1 MVVAPRLNTSGR
13 GKRPRRWFRMTRT
26 SRMDSKSSEK
36 AEHHSGN
43 DQRRTADVERPDD
56 YERPDDT
63 PDASPIFGA
72 IAVLLSVA
80 FGIGTGSVAVT
91 RHLGGQPLQSWSV
104 LLPAGGAVVSLLV
117 VAVFAEI
124 VTWRSPTVPDD
135 APWTVRPAWQSLPI
149 EEDLYY
155 RSVTPRAALLPA
167 AVGLMFGAL
176 LLGIGPGDVRD
187 PRGLLIGW
195 IATLGFLLFSLT
207 PLLRVWHRRKY
218 GTSTVTLEP
227 FPGRLG
233 QALDGHVRAGVDP
246 RTMTSSRFQVTLR
259 CLHLDADR
267 DDEHGTQH
275 PLGRCL
281 WETEAHVQARPASD
295 QGDVP
300 ADAPVV
306 VPFSLDLPEEAPP
319 STPTKKPHRI
329 AWMLIVSAKTKG
341 LNYWSAFEIP
351 VFKPEGSGL
360 PGSDEA

>member
-1 MVVAPRLNTSGR
+1 MVVVPRPNTSGR

-26 SRMDSKSSEK
+26 SPMNSKSSEK

-104 LLPAGGAVVSLLV
+104 LLPAGGTVVSLLV

-124 VTWRSPTVPDD
+124 VTWRSPPVPDD

-149 EEDLYY
+149 EEDLYF

-167 AVGLMFGAL
+167 AVGLMFGAI
-176 LLGIGPGDVRD
+176 LLGIGPGDIRD
-187 PRGLLIGW
+187 PRGLLVGW
-195 IATLGFLLFSLT
+195 ISTLGFLLFSLT

-246 RTMTSSRFQVTLR
+246 STMTSSRFQVTLR

-281 WETEAHVQARPASD
+281 WETEAYVQARPASD

-306 VPFSLDLPEEAPP
+306 VPVSLDLPEKAPP
-319 STPTKKPHRI
+319 STPTKKSRRI

-351 VFKPEGSGL
+351 VFKPEESG
-360 PGSDEA
+360 PAGSDEA